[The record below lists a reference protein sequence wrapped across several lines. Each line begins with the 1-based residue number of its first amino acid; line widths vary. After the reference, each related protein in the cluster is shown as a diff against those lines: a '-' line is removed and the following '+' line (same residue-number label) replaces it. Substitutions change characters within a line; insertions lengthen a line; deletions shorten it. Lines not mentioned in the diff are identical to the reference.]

1 MIAGPTDVISGGTL
15 PLAALVALAAGAASF
30 LSPCVLPLVPGF
42 LGYVTGLGET
52 RLEERRTRT
61 MLTGTALFV
70 LGFTVVFVPL
80 VVLVVSSLSVL
91 LQEHREAL
99 VRVGGL
105 VVLALALVFAGIGTQ
120 RQAKVGWRPAAG
132 LAGAPL
138 LGAAF
143 ALGWTPCIGP
153 TLAAVMVLGSPLD
166 SSATGP
172 VVRGAVLGTA
182 YCLGLGL
189 PFLALAG
196 GYSRLVGAWS
206 TLRRHQRALQ
216 LGGAALLAL
225 LGLLMVLGV
234 WEPLIAGLQQRLVDV
249 LGNPVI

>member
-1 MIAGPTDVISGGTL
+1 MTGPTDVIAEGTL
-15 PLAALVALAAGAASF
+15 PLAALVALVAGAVSF

-52 RLEERRTRT
+52 SLQERRVRR
-61 MLTGTALFV
+61 MLGGTTLFV
-70 LGFTVVFVPL
+70 LGFTLVFVPL
-80 VVLVVSSLSVL
+80 VILVVSSLSVL
-91 LQEHREAL
+91 LRDHRELL
-99 VRVGGL
+99 VRVGGA
-105 VVLALALVFAGIGTQ
+105 VVLLLALVFAGVGTQ
-120 RQAKVGWRPAAG
+120 RQVKVGWRPAAG

-153 TLAAVMVLGSPLD
+153 TLGAVMALGSPLD
-166 SSATGP
+166 DSQTGP
-172 VVRGAVLGTA
+172 LLRGAVLGVA

-206 TLRRHQRALQ
+206 ALRRHQRALQ
-216 LGGAALLAL
+216 LAGAALLAL
-225 LGLLMVLGV
+225 LGLLMLLGL
-234 WEPLIAGLQQRLVDV
+234 WEPLMSGLQQRLIDV
-249 LGNPVI
+249 FGDPVI